1 MDVQTRPSATPAPPH
16 QAFEQPVIKR
26 REPPV
31 EHGWMERW
39 WPATT
44 ALQVRPRKFGAINL
58 FGALVVLGFL
68 FFTQVLF
75 LLLLAS

>member
-1 MDVQTRPSATPAPPH
+1 
-16 QAFEQPVIKR
+16 
-26 REPPV
+26 
-31 EHGWMERW
+31 MERW